1 MEKIVHDTLKIAFTA
16 ALGVLPTSIEFD
28 GERADV
34 VCDGELFTTD
44 ADDADTG
51 FAVLTSASGR
61 RVSFWMPEI

>member
-1 MEKIVHDTLKIAFTA
+1 MNQIVHDILKVAFTA
-16 ALGVLPTSIEFD
+16 ALGVLPTSIDFD

-44 ADDADTG
+44 VDDADTG
-51 FAVLTSASGR
+51 FAVLSSASGR